1 MKSNLFQ
8 TLKRLKLRWKILAVL
23 LLPIVLLNG
32 YFLLQ
37 TPTNEG
43 PWQLHYE
50 RLASVELAGDL
61 ATINNFRR
69 ARYDE
74 NGEIS
79 SLDYAKRTVNLS
91 ELKAIWYGISVFA
104 EPGLAHT
111 FVSFD
116 FGDEDPVVISVEARQ
131 RPNQSYD
138 PIDGALDNYHLTY
151 VFADER
157 DIIGVRTH
165 KRLEQVRFMP
175 IIVDQTRMQKMF
187 LDMVARANSLVDEPE
202 FYNTFTSNCTNNI
215 MQQTDVP
222 AWQYYFDPRIVLPG
236 YSDSIAYSFDV
247 LDSRYTLEQI
257 RSAAVIRID
266 GYSDDDAH
274 FYHRIR
280 DNYFSALE
288 ENSQN

>member
-1 MKSNLFQ
+1 M
-8 TLKRLKLRWKILAVL
+8 
-23 LLPIVLLNG
+23 
-32 YFLLQ
+32 
-37 TPTNEG
+37 
-43 PWQLHYE
+43 
-50 RLASVELAGDL
+50 
-61 ATINNFRR
+61 
-69 ARYDE
+69 
-74 NGEIS
+74 
-79 SLDYAKRTVNLS
+79 
-91 ELKAIWYGISVFA
+91 
-104 EPGLAHT
+104 
-111 FVSFD
+111 
-116 FGDEDPVVISVEARQ
+116 
-131 RPNQSYD
+131 
-138 PIDGALDNYHLTY
+138 
-151 VFADER
+151 FADER

-266 GYSDDDAH
+266 GYSDEDTH

-288 ENSQN
+288 GISQK